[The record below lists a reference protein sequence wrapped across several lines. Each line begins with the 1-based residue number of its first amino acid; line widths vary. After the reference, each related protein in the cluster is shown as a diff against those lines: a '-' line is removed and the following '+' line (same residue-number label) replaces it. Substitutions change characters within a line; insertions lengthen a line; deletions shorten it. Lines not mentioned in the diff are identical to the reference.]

1 MCQKNED
8 RYFLQQAI
16 DLAVKNVESQ
26 GGPFAAIVVKDG
38 KIVATG
44 ANRVTANNDPT
55 AHAEVT
61 AIRNACSQL
70 NAFQLEGCTI
80 YASCEPCPMCLGA
93 IYWARPARLVFAA
106 DRFQAADAGFDDEF
120 IYQEINLK
128 MELRHLKTIHIT
140 DLDSSKP
147 LEMWKKS
154 SRKIDY

>member
-1 MCQKNED
+1 MCQKDED

-80 YASCEPCPMCLGA
+80 YASCEPCPMCLGYTHSYRQSRGVHLQRQA
-93 IYWARPARLVFAA
+93 KPCERHHRALRQSQPNQEPHGKRRACSHRPTTVH
-106 DRFQAADAGFDDEF
+106 RF
-120 IYQEINLK
+120 
-128 MELRHLKTIHIT
+128 
-140 DLDSSKP
+140 
-147 LEMWKKS
+147 
-154 SRKIDY
+154 